1 MADDLN
7 DVIERAAIDLQNM
20 IDAGSIPEDDE
31 GLYEAFGG
39 KKGAGKVSV
48 PKKLTDKQITAYFDF
63 IGTPLTSKSEITS
76 VVSAVRKNMT
86 ADVPTTESK
95 KMAQQ
100 LTKNEQKV
108 VDAFRQVQTNLFPDG
123 NIPSLEE
130 VKQRIDTGNY
140 TIRDAFIAKMYN
152 DGVPNEPL
160 LAELD
165 DTKEFYNKFNT
176 AFSREVI
183 GPARN
188 TLGISNNLAKLSKK
202 EIDLNQPFDSFEE
215 LSKSPTGGIGD
226 DIRKNIVRPFRTAT
240 TNVTDLKLSR
250 TGAAK
255 GTRKLAKGA
264 IPPEVLQSVLEGIG
278 DIPDPVTRDAVMA
291 SLLGYRGEDLAGMRT
306 SRDLAVRVSP
316 ARPYYD
322 REAGISRDP
331 EVATGGGRKGK
342 GPDKPAGP
350 VLRAILDRRF
360 DAAGDTGELFPDM
373 STGKISAALKKHV
386 FPKIPKEVLDK
397 LLTKP
402 SGYTDLRRI
411 TASAIA
417 NQLGRPDLASEI
429 ISHKGGGDS
438 LLDKV
443 MTGYYTDVEDIG
455 GLQQRGEIL
464 LAYEKMM
471 ADAVGASDAKGL
483 GEALRL
489 DLPEDFNANYPETE
503 ALARPSG
510 APVETRV
517 ATPEE
522 IAQGEQLRA
531 AKTAEAAA
539 TAELAA
545 QEKSAA
551 AEAKM
556 IERAERAPEIVEAER
571 KLAEARSG
579 QKKAAQVASGEDFLA
594 KALKMAKPLKVLA
607 GPLGI
612 GMAAIAAEQTRS
624 AVTQQAE
631 ALGLPGPVA
640 GAAGT
645 VAGAT
650 EFLPIA
656 PSDVIAA
663 GQSMASP
670 VADPGS
676 ARPIERIMADQP
688 NLFQNNEPAAPSAD
702 TVVPAAQPQMTQPI
716 RVPDAIQNV
725 PTSFLS
731 NPERLRQAR
740 GAARS
745 GEDATGFIS
754 YTP

>member
-1 MADDLN
+1 MA
-7 DVIERAAIDLQNM
+7 
-20 IDAGSIPEDDE
+20 
-31 GLYEAFGG
+31 
-39 KKGAGKVSV
+39 
-48 PKKLTDKQITAYFDF
+48 
-63 IGTPLTSKSEITS
+63 
-76 VVSAVRKNMT
+76 
-86 ADVPTTESK
+86 
-95 KMAQQ
+95 Q

-202 EIDLNQPFDSFEE
+202 EIDLDQPFDSFEE

-322 REAGISRDP
+322 REAGIARDP

-360 DAAGDTGELFPDM
+360 DAAGDTGELFPEM
-373 STGKISAALKKHV
+373 STGKISTALKKHV
-386 FPKIPKEVLDK
+386 FPKIPKEVQDK

-489 DLPEDFNANYPETE
+489 DLPEDFNADYPETE
-503 ALARPSG
+503 ALTRPSG

-539 TAELAA
+539 TAELSA
-545 QEKSAA
+545 QQKLESRDEALIRRGENA
-551 AEAKM
+551 TAVAEAEAK
-556 IERAERAPEIVEAER
+556 
-571 KLAEARSG
+571 LSEARLL
-579 QKKAAQVASGEDFLA
+579 KKEEKAAQAAADSTARYKDT
-594 KALKMAKPLKVLA
+594 LKFIGDMYGKV
-607 GPLGI
+607 PPPVKKGI
-612 GMAAIAAEQTRS
+612 AAVPYVGAAIAAEQTYS

-631 ALGLPGPVA
+631 ALGLPSPVA
-640 GAAGT
+640 KTAGA

-650 EFLPIA
+650 EFLPVA

-676 ARPIERIMADQP
+676 ARPIERMMADQP
-688 NLFQNNEPAAPSAD
+688 ELFTDQPPAAP
-702 TVVPAAQPQMTQPI
+702 VNI
-716 RVPDAIQNV
+716 PDAVQNV

-731 NPERLRQAR
+731 NQERLSQAR
-740 GAARS
+740 EAARS
-745 GEDATGFIS
+745 GTEATGFIS

>member
-1 MADDLN
+1 MTDDLN

-20 IDAGSIPEDDE
+20 IDTGSIPEDDE

-63 IGTPLTSKSEITS
+63 IGTPLTSKSEIAS

-86 ADVPTTESK
+86 ADAPTTESK

-202 EIDLNQPFDSFEE
+202 EIDLDQPFDSFEE

-250 TGAAK
+250 TGATK

-322 REAGISRDP
+322 REAGIARDP

-489 DLPEDFNANYPETE
+489 DLPEDFNADYPETE

-531 AKTAEAAA
+531 AKTTEAIAKAEASAQ
-539 TAELAA
+539 AEFESRDDAIIRRGRNTPA
-545 QEKSAA
+545 V
-551 AEAKM
+551 AEA
-556 IERAERAPEIVEAER
+556 EA
-571 KLAEARSG
+571 KLAEARLL
-579 QKKAAQVASGEDFLA
+579 KKEEKAAQAAADSTARYKNTLKFIGDMYGKVPPPVKKVVGAGLVGPAALLGADIGIRSVTDQMQALSMPREEEDIGAAYPEDYVAPTPAESLETGFRVAESIVS
-594 KALKMAKPLKVLA
+594 PLPGSVLDIPKV
-607 GPLGI
+607 PSMI
-612 GMAAIAAEQTRS
+612 
-624 AVTQQAE
+624 QQAQ
-631 ALGLPGPVA
+631 
-640 GAAGT
+640 AAT
-645 VAGAT
+645 
-650 EFLPIA
+650 
-656 PSDVIAA
+656 
-663 GQSMASP
+663 GQSQLDIPKP
-670 VADPGS
+670 VSLTP
-676 ARPIERIMADQP
+676 P
-688 NLFQNNEPAAPSAD
+688 
-702 TVVPAAQPQMTQPI
+702 
-716 RVPDAIQNV
+716 
-725 PTSFLS
+725 SFLS
-731 NPERLRQAR
+731 NQERLSQAR
-740 GAARS
+740 KASRS
-745 GEDATGFIS
+745 GTEATGFIS

>member
-1 MADDLN
+1 MA
-7 DVIERAAIDLQNM
+7 
-20 IDAGSIPEDDE
+20 
-31 GLYEAFGG
+31 
-39 KKGAGKVSV
+39 
-48 PKKLTDKQITAYFDF
+48 
-63 IGTPLTSKSEITS
+63 
-76 VVSAVRKNMT
+76 
-86 ADVPTTESK
+86 
-95 KMAQQ
+95 Q

-123 NIPSLEE
+123 SIPSLEE

-202 EIDLNQPFDSFEE
+202 EIDLDQPFDSFEE

-322 REAGISRDP
+322 REAGIARDP

-489 DLPEDFNANYPETE
+489 DLPQDFNADYPETE
-503 ALARPSG
+503 ALTRPSG

-517 ATPEE
+517 ATAEE

-571 KLAEARSG
+571 KLAEARAG
-579 QKKAAQVASGEDFLA
+579 KKQAAQIASGEDFLA
-594 KALKMAKPLKVLA
+594 KALKMAKPKPSTLKTVGLGIAGGLA
-607 GPLGI
+607 AVPMLGPLS
-612 GMAAIAAEQTRS
+612 E
-624 AVTQQAE
+624 
-631 ALGLPGPVA
+631 A
-640 GAAGT
+640 GAAESAQMQDLGFSIPPET
-645 VAGAT
+645 GESFEETYPEGYVPPTPT
-650 EFLPIA
+650 ETARTGFRVLESA
-656 PSDVIAA
+656 V
-663 GQSMASP
+663 SP
-670 VADPGS
+670 LPGS
-676 ARPIERIMADQP
+676 ITDIPKVPSMMQQAQAVTGQQKIDIP
-688 NLFQNNEPAAPSAD
+688 EPVSLTP
-702 TVVPAAQPQMTQPI
+702 P
-716 RVPDAIQNV
+716 
-725 PTSFLS
+725 SFLS

-740 GAARS
+740 EAARS
-745 GEDATGFIS
+745 GTDATGFIS
-754 YTP
+754 YNQ